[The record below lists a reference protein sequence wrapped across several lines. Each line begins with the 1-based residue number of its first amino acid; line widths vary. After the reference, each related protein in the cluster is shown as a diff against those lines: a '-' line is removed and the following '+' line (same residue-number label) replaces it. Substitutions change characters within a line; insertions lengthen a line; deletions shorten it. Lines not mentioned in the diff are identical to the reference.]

1 MAKKIECSVLGG
13 PCLHNCGASDECWY
27 AAGGGTE
34 PAVDRGGVI
43 PIRGDARVGS
53 EPFKGNRGQR
63 ALVNAATQLEGISFQ
78 LHALAS
84 EHLDEDRLNGMEDA
98 VALRIAKALRE
109 KGGAFQ
115 MAREAV
121 AQWIEEGKWR
131 D

>member
-1 MAKKIECSVLGG
+1 
-13 PCLHNCGASDECWY
+13 
-27 AAGGGTE
+27 
-34 PAVDRGGVI
+34 
-43 PIRGDARVGS
+43 
-53 EPFKGNRGQR
+53 
-63 ALVNAATQLEGISFQ
+63 
-78 LHALAS
+78 
-84 EHLDEDRLNGMEDA
+84 MEDA